1 MMFKQKNINLHN
13 TTSTQF
19 IIFSTIDNFKMVARQ
34 NKEVAVSYN

>member
-1 MMFKQKNINLHN
+1 MMFKQKNINFHN

-34 NKEVAVSYN
+34 NEEVAVS

>member
-19 IIFSTIDNFKMVARQ
+19 IIFSTIDNFKMMARQ
-34 NKEVAVSYN
+34 NKEVAVS